1 MKLTA
6 VILTVDPSHLFPDC
20 LRAVEAQSRPADQLE
35 VVRNVSPVGEAIRR
49 GFESV
54 NSDLVVFVD
63 EDMILERE
71 CFAQMVSI
79 HESNSGCAELV
90 CGLRDPLVGRVMG
103 IHMFKAAVLR
113 EVGVHGDNHTDEWR
127 AITARV
133 LAAGYEVL
141 HEWRTVVGEHHPR
154 YTPEEAYWKF
164 KMRGEKCRFYPADGF
179 REASI
184 ALQKLSDYWLLVKDP
199 VAFYAIAG
207 LMDGLRADDV
217 AKTLTYEGR
226 SEAPGYLKMREGL
239 RSLGGYEPEREVGAG
254 LSDEEKKRRIV
265 QNALKR
271 VGENQILTFISLS
284 LIGRNL
290 LGRMMRW
297 IGKVMK
303 LTPKGQK
310 R

>member
-6 VILTVDPSHLFPDC
+6 VILTVEPSQLFPDC
-20 LRAVEAQSRPADQLE
+20 LRSVEAQRRPADQLE
-35 VVRNVSPVGEAIRR
+35 IVRNVKPYVAALGEGLQRAR
-49 GFESV
+49 GE
-54 NSDLVVFVD
+54 LLAFVD
-63 EDMILERE
+63 EDMVLDPDAFELMI
-71 CFAQMVSI
+71 AI
-79 HESNSGCAELV
+79 HERYPDAADVV
-90 CGLRDPLVGRVMG
+90 CGLRDPLTERVMG
-103 IHMFKAAVLR
+103 IHMFKTSFLR
-113 EVGVHGDNHTDEWR
+113 GVGVHGGEDTDEMR
-127 AITARV
+127 AIGKR
-133 LAAGYEVL
+133 LESKGYQVRQ
-141 HEWRTVVGEHHPR
+141 EWRTVVGDHHPR

-164 KMRGEKCRFYPADGF
+164 KMRGEKCRFYPGDGF

-207 LMDGLRADDV
+207 LMDGLRSDDV

-226 SEAPGYLKMREGL
+226 SEAPGYLKMLEGL

-254 LSDEEKKRRIV
+254 LSEEEKKRRIV
-265 QNALKR
+265 QSTLKR
-271 VGENQILTFISLS
+271 VGENQILSFISLS